1 MPAAKLNLTVE
12 QGATFSKRLVWRD
25 KNKRPVNLSGYT
37 AKMQIRTSASSAE
50 VLFEL
55 STSNNRITLLAGGVI
70 QLDISANDT
79 DTIKG
84 GVYDL
89 KLYAPSGQ
97 EIRLVEG
104 KVSVSPGVTKDGL

>member
-1 MPAAKLNLTVE
+1 MPAAKLNLTIE

-25 KNKRPVNLSGYT
+25 KNKRPVNTTGYA
-37 AKMQIRTSASSAE
+37 AKMQIRASATSAE

-55 STSNNRITLLAGGVI
+55 STTNNRIVLQAGGVI

-79 DTIKG
+79 DSIKS

-89 KLYAPSGQ
+89 KLYAPNGQ
-97 EIRLVEG
+97 EIRLIEG
-104 KVSVSPGVTKDGL
+104 KVTVSPGVTKDGL